1 MSKRTS
7 RRCAPAFLAIG
18 VAVALLAVSGTRAA
32 SIVSQNLTQL
42 ISQSQSIIEGT
53 VEHVTDGIDAN
64 GIPYTEVTIH
74 VRSSA
79 KGAIADDTAYT
90 FRQFGLIRPR
100 TMDNGQRML
109 AVTPQGFAR
118 WNEGESVVA
127 FLYQPATQ
135 TVLQTTTGLAQGKLS
150 RFGDSLL
157 NQFDNVGLFDGVEIS
172 NGLLSPEEQDLLTTP
187 GAVDAELFMSLVH
200 RAVSGH
206 WIENGEMQ

>member
-79 KGAIADDTAYT
+79 KGAIADDTEYT

-100 TMDNGQRML
+100 TMDNGQRLL

-135 TVLQTTTGLAQGKLS
+135 TGLQTTTGLAQGKLS

-187 GAVDAELFMSLVH
+187 GAVDAELFMNLVH
-200 RAVSGH
+200 RAVIGH